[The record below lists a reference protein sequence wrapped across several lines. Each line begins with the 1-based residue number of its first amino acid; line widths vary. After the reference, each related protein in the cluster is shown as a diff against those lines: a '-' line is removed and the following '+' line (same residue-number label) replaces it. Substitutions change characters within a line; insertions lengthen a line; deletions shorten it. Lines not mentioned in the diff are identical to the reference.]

1 MGLARPMTQQEIL
14 PSYAVDMRLLLKLLI
29 NAAALWAA
37 GLLVSGID
45 LEGSV
50 WAILLA
56 ALVFGLVNTFI
67 KPILKLLSLPVMIV
81 TLGLFAV
88 IINAGMLLLTGWLT
102 DALEV
107 ADFWSALLGAI
118 VISVVSAVLNVFVPN
133 D

>member
-1 MGLARPMTQQEIL
+1 
-14 PSYAVDMRLLLKLLI
+14 MRLLLKLLV

-45 LEGSV
+45 LDGSI

-67 KPILKLLSLPVMIV
+67 KPILKLLSLPVMIF
-81 TLGLFAV
+81 TLGLFALV
-88 IINAGMLLLTGWLT
+88 INAAMLGLTGWLT

-107 ADFWSALLGAI
+107 ADFWSAVLGAI